1 MQLVDDDGAGG
12 CGVPPMALA
21 PKEIIELYYTMMVP
35 FPFYSPVDHDVTCYA
50 DKPTTQTFE
59 SIYEPLRGVPI
70 SPRAMSCW
78 LRGRTMAPRSHTLPP
93 LQTHLTYQRC

>member
-50 DKPTTQTFE
+50 DKPT
-59 SIYEPLRGVPI
+59 I
-70 SPRAMSCW
+70 
-78 LRGRTMAPRSHTLPP
+78 
-93 LQTHLTYQRC
+93 